1 MHPRKYETNL
11 GIMAKKSET
20 DETTLQQLLLDWF
33 DRERRDLPWRRTQ
46 DPYAIWV
53 SEIMLQQTRVAAVLE
68 PYRAFL
74 ERFPTVQSLASAEE
88 AAVLAAWSGLGYY
101 RRARM
106 LHRAAQQ
113 ICSSGNGHIPLSHA
127 ALLELPGI
135 GRYTAAAIASIAYGE
150 PVAAV
155 DGNVER
161 VLLRLRGWGSEDPVL
176 HAQHLRRVQQEAAR
190 LLQPASPGDWN
201 QAMMELGATV
211 CLPRAPRCEACPWM
225 AGCATRGEHDAVR
238 RAPMRTEIRNY
249 RWQTRHSAGAE
260 QLLLIQRSPAQTVM
274 PGMWELPPVPDTP
287 GKPDKLDK
295 PDEQNKPILQLR
307 HAIMQVNYQ
316 ITILRDEG
324 PAPADGR
331 WVTAEEAT
339 TMALTGLARKVMRRL
354 GWLPTGS
361 RGPKAR

>member
-1 MHPRKYETNL
+1 MHPRGWETNL
-11 GIMAKKSET
+11 GIMAKKSVT
-20 DETTLQQLLLDWF
+20 DETTLQHLLLDWF
-33 DRERRDLPWRRTQ
+33 GREQRDLPWRRTQ

-74 ERFPTVQSLASAEE
+74 ECFPTVQALAAAEE

-113 ICSSGNGHIPLSHA
+113 ICSSGNGQIPQSHA

-176 HAQHLRRVQQEAAR
+176 HAQHLRRVHVEASR

-211 CLPRAPRCEACPWM
+211 CLPRSPRCEACPWM
-225 AGCATRGEHDAVR
+225 AACATRGEHDAVR
-238 RAPMRTEIRNY
+238 RVPMRTETCCY
-249 RWQTRHSAGAE
+249 RWQTRLSAGVQ
-260 QLLLIQRSPAQTVM
+260 QLLLIQRSQAQTVM
-274 PGMWELPPVPDTP
+274 PGMWELPQAPYM
-287 GKPDKLDK
+287 PDKPGGKQD
-295 PDEQNKPILQLR
+295 KPILQLR
-307 HAIMQVNYQ
+307 HAIMQVNYR
-316 ITILRDEG
+316 ITIVSGDA
-324 PAPADGR
+324 PAPEGGR
-331 WVTAEEAT
+331 WVTAEEAA

-361 RGPKAR
+361 RGPMAR

>member
-1 MHPRKYETNL
+1 
-11 GIMAKKSET
+11 MAKKTVT
-20 DETTLQQLLLDWF
+20 DETDLHRLLLDWF
-33 DRERRDLPWRRTQ
+33 TRERRDLPWRRTQ

-68 PYRAFL
+68 PYRVFL
-74 ERFPTVQSLASAEE
+74 ERFPTVQALAAAEE

-127 ALLELPGI
+127 ALLELPGV

-176 HAQHLRRVQQEAAR
+176 HAKYLRRVQREAAR
-190 LLQPASPGDWN
+190 LLDPVSPGEWN

-211 CLPRAPRCEACPWM
+211 CLPRSPRCAACPWL
-225 AGCATRGEHDAVR
+225 AGCATRGEHETVR

-249 RWQTRHSAGAE
+249 RWQTRLADGME
-260 QLLLIQRSPAQTVM
+260 QLLLIQRSQAQTVM
-274 PGMWELPPVPDTP
+274 PGMWELPPMPDSP
-287 GKPDKLDK
+287 SKHNHLG
-295 PDEQNKPILQLR
+295 KPILQLR
-307 HAIMQVNYQ
+307 HAIMQVNYR
-316 ITILRDEG
+316 IAILRGEG

-331 WVTAEEAT
+331 WVTAEEAA
-339 TMALTGLARKVMRRL
+339 TMALTGLARKAMRRL
-354 GWLPTGS
+354 GWLPKLTRAVS
-361 RGPKAR
+361 RP